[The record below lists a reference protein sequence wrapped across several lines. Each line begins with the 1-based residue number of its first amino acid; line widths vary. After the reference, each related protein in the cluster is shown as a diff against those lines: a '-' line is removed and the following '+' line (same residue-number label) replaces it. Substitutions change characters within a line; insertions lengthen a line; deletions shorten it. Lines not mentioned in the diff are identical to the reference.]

1 MLYPVFF
8 LVYMFVCAMIGWP
21 CGFVTFRPFSKRTEW
36 GVCYRVVFYTATS
49 SDRRKKEA
57 VVTVH
62 SCSSNT
68 PCLPA
73 SSIVVVCIHHY
84 SPVPSLSNGVEITNN
99 E

>member
-1 MLYPVFF
+1 MALG
-8 LVYMFVCAMIGWP
+8 L
-21 CGFVTFRPFSKRTEW
+21 FSSLIFKLLRRDVREAPT
-36 GVCYRVVFYTATS
+36 CYRVVFYTATS

-73 SSIVVVCIHHY
+73 SSIVVCSYHY
-84 SPVPSLSNGVEITNN
+84 SPVPSLSTDIGYVNN
-99 E
+99 K

>member
-8 LVYMFVCAMIGWP
+8 LCVYECATIGWP

-73 SSIVVVCIHHY
+73 SSIVVCSYHY
-84 SPVPSLSNGVEITNN
+84 SPLPSLSTDIGFVNN
-99 E
+99 K